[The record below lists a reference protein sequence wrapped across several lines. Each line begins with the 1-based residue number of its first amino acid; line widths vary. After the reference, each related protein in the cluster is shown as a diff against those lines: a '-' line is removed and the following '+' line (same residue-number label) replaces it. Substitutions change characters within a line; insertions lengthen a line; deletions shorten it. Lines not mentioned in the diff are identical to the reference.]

1 MLPQPTFDN
10 DYLRESLYEAVLNF
24 LPNGLRATTQN
35 ILSQCVF
42 GIVPSP
48 CQVKT
53 LLIIAPSLY
62 LAEDLLSDI
71 DHIKARV
78 MYLMPDI
85 GELGICVQPAVNNR
99 EKNSDNN
106 SDHHA
111 SQLIQSGFP
120 QYLMGE
126 FFLLNQEKN

>member
-24 LPNGLRATTQN
+24 LPNGLRVTTQN

-62 LAEDLLSDI
+62 LADDLLLDI

-78 MYLMPDI
+78 MYLMPDM
-85 GELGICVQPAVNNR
+85 GEIGICVQPAASDI
-99 EKNSDNN
+99 EKNSDHT
-106 SDHHA
+106 S
-111 SQLIQSGFP
+111 SQFIRSGFP
-120 QYLMGE
+120 KYLMGE
-126 FFLLNQEKN
+126 FFLLNQENN